1 MNKHKYVKSIFVPT
15 FFFATVLVLLVP
27 HAAVAAGLP
36 PMTPS
41 NAMSKVALFF
51 QREASLWGPVLE
63 THAVNLFR
71 TLLIGSVAWMGITAV
86 LKQDELKSVLVDFIK
101 LIFFACIMLA
111 LLTYYKSWANLLITG
126 LSNIAVNELRS
137 PALDPQN
144 VFLTGMK
151 LVGAVLGEMSFYR
164 LIDNVGLIICALAI
178 LLTFALISA
187 QMLLVKCEAY
197 IVMNAGILLLGFGG
211 AEQTRSYATNFL
223 RYSLGIAMKLFV
235 MQLLV
240 GLGTAFINELPTG
253 DLSMQ
258 DIFFIIGVAIV
269 LLALTMSIPDIV
281 SGIINGSHVSTGQ
294 AITSAASTVAMGTMA
309 TMGAMKASGFNAF
322 DGAQATR
329 AAAGMANADGA
340 SGLGKAGHMA
350 KNLGSAALSTR
361 GQGRMQGIR
370 SAVQGKSELQDLMN
384 SGETPSAPTAPPMED
399 KPYESPAVDLTNGKE
414 N

>member
-1 MNKHKYVKSIFVPT
+1 MNKTRYVKHIPLIAICFIAISIALIPDI
-15 FFFATVLVLLVP
+15 AT
-27 HAAVAAGLP
+27 AAGLP

-41 NAMSKVALFF
+41 NAMSKVAFF
-51 QREASLWGPVLE
+51 FKKEASSWAPVLQKY
-63 THAVNLFR
+63 ARSLFR
-71 TLLIGSVAWMGITAV
+71 ILLIGSVAWMGITAAI
-86 LKQDELKSVLVDFIK
+86 KQEDFKTILGNFIK
-101 LIFFACIMLA
+101 LIFFACLMFA
-111 LLTYYKSWANLLITG
+111 LLKYYKQWANMLISG
-126 LSNIAVNELRS
+126 LASIAVNELRT
-137 PALDPQN
+137 PDLDPQA
-144 VFLTGMK
+144 VFVTGMK
-151 LVGAVLGEMSFYR
+151 LVSAVLGEMSFYH

-178 LLTFALISA
+178 LLSFALIAA

-197 IVMNAGILLLGFGG
+197 IVMNAGIILLGFGG
-211 AEQTRSYATNFL
+211 AEQTRNYATNFL

-269 LLALTMSIPDIV
+269 LLALTMSIPDII

-322 DGAQATR
+322 DGVQATR

-361 GQGRMQGIR
+361 GQGRMQNIR
-370 SAVQGKSELQDLMN
+370 SAIQGKSELQDLMN
-384 SGETPSAPTAPPMED
+384 SGEAPSAPPMED
-399 KPYESPAVDLTNGKE
+399 KPYQSPAVDLTQGKGE
-414 N
+414 